1 MKEKGMFL
9 AIYGLD
15 GVGKTTVVSELS
27 RVLDESINFDEY
39 KNKIAN
45 PYALSKEKVLELK
58 MDDVEFFHYI
68 GSNIFQGKVI
78 SELIESGK
86 TVVKSRWYLDI
97 LADFNY
103 RRLDFVDSM
112 EDKIPF
118 LIPDL
123 SVLLVADDDI
133 RRRRITSRTE
143 TPSKNDLNLE
153 RSVVLSKY
161 LETTFSKKPYN
172 SKNFIKIETNDKAP
186 EEIVGVIKSLVVR

>member
-1 MKEKGMFL
+1 MFL

-118 LIPDL
+118 LIP
-123 SVLLVADDDI
+123 
-133 RRRRITSRTE
+133 E
-143 TPSKNDLNLE
+143 PSL
-153 RSVVLSKY
+153 
-161 LETTFSKKPYN
+161 
-172 SKNFIKIETNDKAP
+172 
-186 EEIVGVIKSLVVR
+186 

>member
-78 SELIESGK
+78 SELIENGK

-143 TPSKNDLNLE
+143 APSKNDLNLE

-186 EEIVGVIKSLVVR
+186 EEIVGIIKSLVVR